1 MEAYEDFGHIGPDT
15 LAGRFLRRFWQPVA
29 VCDELPVGKPKRI
42 QVLNEHFTA
51 YRGADGVPHVVQD
64 ACPHR
69 QTQLFLG
76 WVEDDCIRCF
86 YHGWKFAPDG
96 TCVEQPAENEAF
108 KHKISIRA
116 YPTREYLG
124 LVFAYLGEGDAPP
137 FPLMPEIDIAK
148 DSVLY
153 NRHPVPCN
161 YFQRIENDMDE
172 VHLHFVH
179 KVSTDQIGLVE
190 FPEIDV
196 TETDYGILRRG
207 LRQENGLN
215 VSRTAYWMMP
225 NVLMTFTPGRPSRPE
240 WVLHLAWRVPITDT
254 EMASFIVTAAKGGGK
269 GLRPRPETHPDP
281 NVLTDE
287 VLAGR
292 LRVQDI
298 DPDYPGL
305 FNVQDNVAL
314 AGQGRLV
321 DRSKDRLGQSD
332 KSVIFLRRMWAR
344 ELKAL
349 ADGTGPKPWQRPA
362 TSFFTERSRE
372 LELAG
377 AIPAE

>member
-1 MEAYEDFGHIGPDT
+1 MEPYEDFGHIGPTT
-15 LAGRFLRRFWQPVA
+15 LAGQFLRRFWQPVA
-29 VCDELPVGKPKRI
+29 VGDELEVGRPKRI
-42 QVLNEHFTA
+42 QVLNQYFTA
-51 YRGADGVPHVVQD
+51 YRGADGVARVVQD

-76 WVEDDCIRCF
+76 WVEGDCIRCF

-96 TCVEQPAENEAF
+96 RCVEQPAENEAF
-108 KHKISIRA
+108 KHKIAIRA

-124 LVFAYLGEGDAPP
+124 LVFAYLGEGEAPD
-137 FPLMPEIDIAK
+137 FPLMPEIDLAK
-148 DSVLY
+148 DGVLY

-172 VHLHFVH
+172 LHLHFVH
-179 KVSTDQIGLVE
+179 KVSTDEIGLIE
-190 FPEIDV
+190 FPQIDI

-207 LRQENGLN
+207 LRNENGHN
-215 VSRTAYWMMP
+215 VTRTAYWMMP
-225 NVLMTFTPGRPSRPE
+225 NVLMTFTPGRASRPE
-240 WVLHLAWRVPITDT
+240 WMLHLAWRVPITDE
-254 EMASFIVTAAKGGGK
+254 EMASFIVTAAKGAGT
-269 GLRPRPETHPDP
+269 GLRPRPETKPDP
-281 NVLTDE
+281 NSLTAE

-332 KSVIFLRRMWAR
+332 KAVIFLRRLWAR
-344 ELKAL
+344 ELRAL
-349 ADGTGPKPWQRPA
+349 ADGGEAKHWRRPKE
-362 TSFFTERSRE
+362 SFLTERSRE

-377 AIPAE
+377 AIAAK